1 MTTME
6 TETQESL
13 DQRSTVDLLRDL
25 SRKSMLLIRQE
36 IELAKTEMTEKA
48 KVYARNSA
56 YIGIGGAV
64 AYAGFLSLV
73 AAAVAGLTVALH
85 MGMAWYHALWLSAVI
100 VGVVIG
106 AAGYIMIRKAAAT
119 IKKTSPEPEQT
130 VQTMRENKEW
140 LEHKV
145 R

>member
-48 KVYARNSA
+48 KVYARN
-56 YIGIGGAV
+56 
-64 AYAGFLSLV
+64 
-73 AAAVAGLTVALH
+73 
-85 MGMAWYHALWLSAVI
+85 
-100 VGVVIG
+100 
-106 AAGYIMIRKAAAT
+106 
-119 IKKTSPEPEQT
+119 
-130 VQTMRENKEW
+130 
-140 LEHKV
+140 
-145 R
+145 